1 MKIIALPD
9 LHGNFGKLYRIGHAL
24 AEVDLV
30 LLVGDLTNGEA
41 LPSVRKLIRTIQEF
55 NLSILAIP
63 GNWDIPEV
71 ANHLSQS
78 EINLDRRH
86 IIISHLAFIGIGAS
100 LPCLIQSPNE
110 FAEEDFER
118 FFKEAV
124 TGLEPEIPKILVCHQ
139 PPYHTRNDLAQGSL
153 HVGSKTVRRFIEREQ
168 PLICFTGHIHEGVG
182 IDHIGNTQLI
192 NPGPLWQGQYAY
204 TDVTSQGIQTLEIR
218 TIRSSRNRI
227 P

>member
-9 LHGNFGKLYRIGHAL
+9 LHDNVSSLSRIGHAL
-24 AEVDLV
+24 SEVDLV
-30 LLVGDLTNGEA
+30 LLAGDLTNGGA
-41 LPSVRKLIRTIQEF
+41 ISTVRKVIRTVQMF
-55 NLSILAIP
+55 NPSILAIP
-63 GNWDIPEV
+63 GNWDGPEV
-71 ANHLSQS
+71 ANYLSQN

-86 IIISHLAFIGIGAS
+86 IIINHLAFIGIGSS

-118 FFKEAV
+118 FFGEAI
-124 TGLEPEIPKILVCHQ
+124 TGLGPEIPKILVCHQ
-139 PPYHTRNDLAQGSL
+139 PPYQTQNDLAQGSL

-182 IDHIGNTQLI
+182 IDHIGETQLI

-204 TDVTSQGIQTLEIR
+204 TEVTFQGIQTLEIR